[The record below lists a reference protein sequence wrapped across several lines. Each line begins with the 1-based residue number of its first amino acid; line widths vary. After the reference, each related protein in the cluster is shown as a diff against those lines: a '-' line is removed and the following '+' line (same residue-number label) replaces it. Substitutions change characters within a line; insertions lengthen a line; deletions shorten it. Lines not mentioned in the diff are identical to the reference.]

1 MIKKVL
7 SITIVIVWCT
17 LIFSYSNQ
25 NGDIS
30 KGTSDKFVN
39 YIGNIFKIK
48 EDNREKLTF
57 PIRKCAHFFVYFVLG
72 FLIINMFKTFDV
84 KTSHAIIISA
94 IFCMIFAGSDE
105 LHQLFIRAR
114 TAKVSDVLLDSSAS
128 LLGIYLYYLLI
139 RGEYEKSI

>member
-30 KGTSDKFVN
+30 KGTSDKVVN

>member
-17 LIFSYSNQ
+17 LIFGYSNQ
-25 NGDIS
+25 NRDTS
-30 KGTSDKFVN
+30 KSTSDKVVN

>member
-17 LIFSYSNQ
+17 LIFVYSNQ

-30 KGTSDKFVN
+30 KGTSDKVVN

-57 PIRKCAHFFVYFVLG
+57 PIRKCAHFFVYFALG

>member
-17 LIFSYSNQ
+17 LIFGYSNQ

-30 KGTSDKFVN
+30 KGTSDKVVN

-48 EDNREKLTF
+48 EESREKLTF
-57 PIRKCAHFFVYFVLG
+57 PVRKCAHFFVYFVLG

>member
-17 LIFSYSNQ
+17 LIFVYSNQ

-30 KGTSDKFVN
+30 KGTSDKVVN

>member
-1 MIKKVL
+1 MIKKAL

-17 LIFSYSNQ
+17 LIFGYSNQ
-25 NGDIS
+25 NGDTS
-30 KGTSDKFVN
+30 KSSSDKVVN

-48 EDNREKLTF
+48 EESREELTF
-57 PIRKCAHFFVYFVLG
+57 PVRKCAHFFVYFVLG

-139 RGEYEKSI
+139 RGKYEKNI

>member
-1 MIKKVL
+1 MIKKIL
-7 SITIVIVWCT
+7 SITIVVVWCT
-17 LIFSYSNQ
+17 LIFGYSNQ

-30 KGTSDKFVN
+30 KGTPDKVVN

-48 EDNREKLTF
+48 EESREKLTF
-57 PIRKCAHFFVYFVLG
+57 PVRKCAHFFVYFVLG

-84 KTSHAIIISA
+84 KTSHAIIVSA

-139 RGEYEKSI
+139 RGKYEKNI

>member
-1 MIKKVL
+1 MIKKAL

-17 LIFSYSNQ
+17 LIFDYSNQ

-30 KGTSDKFVN
+30 KGTSDKVVN

-48 EDNREKLTF
+48 EESREKLTF
-57 PIRKCAHFFVYFVLG
+57 PARKCAHFFVYFVLG

-139 RGEYEKSI
+139 RGKYEKNI

>member
-1 MIKKVL
+1 MIKKAL

-17 LIFSYSNQ
+17 LIFGYSNQ

-30 KGTSDKFVN
+30 KGTSDKVVN

-57 PIRKCAHFFVYFVLG
+57 PIRKCAHFVLG

-84 KTSHAIIISA
+84 KTSHAIILSA

-105 LHQLFIRAR
+105 LHQLFVRAR